1 MPTFKE
7 QAAQGDMLIRLVD
20 KLPNGLKPID
30 AEAGN
35 YVLAHSETGHNHVVK
50 VQDGVEFYANQNN
63 PFIAY
68 LVIDPKKVKGDVQIK
83 HLRDYDTHKPIS
95 FFIGDTFI
103 KIKDKAKKIYEIR
116 RQREYTPEG
125 FRRAQD

>member
-1 MPTFKE
+1 MKDFKN
-7 QAAQGDMLIRLVD
+7 QAAQGDMFMRRID
-20 KLPNGLKPID
+20 KLPEGLKPIE

-50 VQDGVEFYANQNN
+50 VQAGVEFYANENN

-68 LVIDPKKVKGDVQIK
+68 LVIDPKKVKGPVEVR
-83 HLRDYDTHKPIS
+83 HLRDHDTHETIS
-95 FFIGDTFI
+95 FFTGDIFE
-103 KIKDKAKKIYEIR
+103 KVKDKAKKIFEIR